1 MCNYILINWKVE
13 PSEPAQMTKE
23 FMEDMVK
30 LTSYKDPVYDEVMKA
45 VGHIQPQKMVHCN
58 SIYKSSL

>member
-1 MCNYILINWKVE
+1 
-13 PSEPAQMTKE
+13 MTKE

-45 VGHIQPQKMVHCN
+45 VGNIQPQKMVTQL
-58 SIYKSSL
+58 YMSSL